1 MTVDPKEV
9 LFESNEEDNTS
20 QVLVRLPY
28 PGHTGC

>member
-9 LFESNEEDNTS
+9 LFESNEDDNTS
-20 QVLVRLPY
+20 QVRVRLPY